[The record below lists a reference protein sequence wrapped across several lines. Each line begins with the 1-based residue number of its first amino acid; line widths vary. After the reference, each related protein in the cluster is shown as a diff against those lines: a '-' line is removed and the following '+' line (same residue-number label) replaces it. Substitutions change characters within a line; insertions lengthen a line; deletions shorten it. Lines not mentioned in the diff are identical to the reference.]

1 MDNEMERRLER
12 INRQLAGEEFAA
24 VHRNLYNNRDGVILK
39 GDGRSCSP
47 IIYFDNQIWRGT
59 DQEIVDYMKML
70 YRVHGEDKDVE
81 EIQTKEYILGH
92 VLPGVARGDIIPE
105 LEKAGVSFVSMMDM
119 AVYFYVPLKEALQND
134 DTLSS
139 FKVLDDLLKVAGIS
153 LDELCHAA
161 KDNAAQECVIKSLP
175 AVLKEFFGTG
185 YEEDAGEPLILLVS
199 NCWNVNGAGLIYSEK
214 VLEKIGDMLG
224 PRFFIFPSSIHELIC
239 LPASTLDPEECLNL
253 VVQINAD
260 HVHPEDRLTDSV
272 YIWDNESLVCHT
284 YKKNCQE

>member
-105 LEKAGVSFVSMMDM
+105 LEKAGVSFVSDR
-119 AVYFYVPLKEALQND
+119 
-134 DTLSS
+134 
-139 FKVLDDLLKVAGIS
+139 
-153 LDELCHAA
+153 
-161 KDNAAQECVIKSLP
+161 KS
-175 AVLKEFFGTG
+175 
-185 YEEDAGEPLILLVS
+185 
-199 NCWNVNGAGLIYSEK
+199 
-214 VLEKIGDMLG
+214 
-224 PRFFIFPSSIHELIC
+224 
-239 LPASTLDPEECLNL
+239 
-253 VVQINAD
+253 VV
-260 HVHPEDRLTDSV
+260 
-272 YIWDNESLVCHT
+272 
-284 YKKNCQE
+284 